1 MNKNGVGDMCE
12 LDVDGDRLADFRV
25 IGYVS
30 MLGNSSLS
38 LFSAGLTKLTTSSI
52 NCKQSWGFF
61 GVCEWGTVEA
71 VKLK

>member
-38 LFSAGLTKLTTSSI
+38 LSSAGLTKLTTSSI
-52 NCKQSWGFF
+52 NCKQS
-61 GVCEWGTVEA
+61 
-71 VKLK
+71 

>member
-1 MNKNGVGDMCE
+1 MCE

-38 LFSAGLTKLTTSSI
+38 LSSLSRI
-52 NCKQSWGFF
+52 D
-61 GVCEWGTVEA
+61 EA
-71 VKLK
+71 DNIFY